1 MRIKHIVAIFTAAL
15 LTGCTDMKN
24 ENPLLGQWDTPHN
37 TVPFSSIKLEHYR
50 PAVDALVAETQA
62 GIEAIADNPDEP
74 DFHNTI
80 EALEHSSDRLD
91 LACSVLFNLNSAHTS
106 DSLQQIAM
114 EVNEIVTELGDRTH
128 HNHKLFE
135 RIKAVYDKRDSL
147 GLDEEQTMLLENTY
161 KEFARGGALLSQED
175 KKELGR
181 INKELGALSLDFEK
195 NLLDATNDYILHLTE
210 EEELAG
216 LPDYVKAAAAEEAS
230 ERGMEG
236 WVITLQAPSFGPFMQ
251 FSSRGDL
258 RRKIYKAYGSRC
270 TEGSSHDN
278 TAILKRIADLRRRKA
293 ALLGYDTYADYVLE
307 ERMAGDRKTVEDF
320 LAELLDKSMPFARRD
335 VEQVAAY
342 ASANGHD
349 GEFMP
354 WDFAYWSEKLK
365 NDRYALS
372 DSMLKPYF
380 RLESVQEALFL
391 LAGKLYGITFRENK
405 DIEVWHPDV
414 KAYEVFD
421 TDGSYLA
428 VLYMDFFPRESKRG
442 GAWMNPM
449 KELTHMAGVDDRPHI
464 TVVTNVTK
472 PTADTP
478 SLLTFREVETLLHE
492 FGHALHGI
500 FAEGRYTSL
509 SGTNVAWDFVELPS
523 QIMEN
528 WATERDFLSLWA
540 KDYRTGEVIPD
551 SLIDKIIDSRNY
563 LSGYASSRQL
573 SFGINDM
580 AWHTV
585 TAPVE
590 ESVGV
595 FERKATGKTSVMP
608 AVEGC
613 YFSPSFSHIFA
624 GGYAAGYYSYK
635 WAEVLEADAYSLF
648 KERGIYDKETAA
660 AFRKLLASGGRYPEM
675 DTYVKFRG
683 HRPQIDALLE
693 KTGLTGDASKKQTR

>member
-1 MRIKHIVAIFTAAL
+1 MKTKTVIAVLAAAL
-15 LTGCTDMKN
+15 ITGCNDMKN
-24 ENPLLGQWDTPHN
+24 ENPLLSHWDTPHN
-37 TVPFSSIKLEHYR
+37 TVPFGAIKLEHYR
-50 PAVDALVAETQA
+50 PAVAALAAETQKNVD
-62 GIEAIADNPDEP
+62 AIADNPEEP
-74 DFHNTI
+74 SFGNTV
-80 EALEHSSDRLD
+80 EALEHASDRLG
-91 LACSVLFNLNSAHTS
+91 LVCSVLFNLNSAHTS
-106 DSLQQIAM
+106 EQLQQIAM
-114 EVNEIVTELGDRTH
+114 EVNDTVTELGDRIH
-128 HNHKLFE
+128 HNEKMFA
-135 RIKAVYDKRDSL
+135 RIKAVYDKRASL
-147 GLDEEQTMLLENTY
+147 GLDGEQTMLLENTY
-161 KEFARGGALLSQED
+161 KEFARGGALLPHDD
-175 KKELGR
+175 KEELSR

-216 LPDYVKAAAAEEAS
+216 LPDYVRVAAAEEAS
-230 ERGMEG
+230 LRGMEG
-236 WVITLQAPSFGPFMQ
+236 WVVTLQAPSYGPFMQ
-251 FSSRGDL
+251 FSARGDL
-258 RRKIYKAYGSRC
+258 REKLHKAYGSRC
-270 TEGSSHDN
+270 TEGTPHDN
-278 TAILKRIADLRRRKA
+278 TVILKRIAELRHRKA

-307 ERMAGDRKTVEDF
+307 ERMAGDRKTVDDF
-320 LAELLDKSMPFARRD
+320 LDELLDKSIPFARRD
-335 VEQVAAY
+335 VKQVADY
-342 ASANGHD
+342 ASAHGHA
-349 GEFMP
+349 GELMP
-354 WDFAYWSEKLK
+354 WDFAYWSERLK
-365 NDRYALS
+365 NDRYSLS

-380 RLESVQEALFL
+380 RLESVQEALFM
-391 LAGKLYGITFRENK
+391 LAGKLYGITFRRNK

-414 KAYEVFD
+414 EAYEVFD
-421 TDGSYLA
+421 ADGSYLA

-449 KELTHMAGVDDRPHI
+449 KELTRMAGVDDRPHI

-472 PTADTP
+472 PTADSP

-551 SLIDKIIDSRNY
+551 SLIDKIIKSRNY
-563 LSGYASSRQL
+563 LSGYASGRQL
-573 SFGINDM
+573 AFGIDDM

-590 ESVGV
+590 ESVAA
-595 FERKATGKTSVMP
+595 FERKATGKASVMP

-648 KERGIYDKETAA
+648 KENGIYDRETAD
-660 AFRKLLASGGRYPEM
+660 AFRKLLASGGRRPEM
-675 DTYVKFRG
+675 ETYVEFRG
-683 HRPQIDALLE
+683 HRPEITALLE
-693 KTGLTGDASKKQTR
+693 KTGLTGNVKE

>member
-1 MRIKHIVAIFTAAL
+1 MISKHIAVLLAAAII
-15 LTGCTDMKN
+15 TGCTDMKN
-24 ENPLLGQWDTPHN
+24 ENPLLGHWDTPHN
-37 TVPFSSIKLEHYR
+37 TVPFGSIKLEHYR
-50 PAVDALVAETQA
+50 PAVDALVIETQA
-62 GIEAIADNPDEP
+62 NIDAIADNPAAP
-74 DFHNTI
+74 DFGNTV
-80 EALEHSSDRLD
+80 EALEHASDRLG

-114 EVNEIVTELGDRTH
+114 EVNETVTELGDRIH
-128 HNHKLFE
+128 HNDKLFG
-135 RIKAVYDKRDSL
+135 RIKAVYDNRASL

-161 KEFARGGALLSQED
+161 KEFARGGALLSHED
-175 KKELGR
+175 KEELGR
-181 INKELGALSLDFEK
+181 INKELGTLSLDFEK
-195 NLLDATNDYILHLTE
+195 NILDATNDYTLHLTDK
-210 EEELAG
+210 EELAG
-216 LPDYVKAAAAEEAS
+216 LPDYVVAAAAEEAS
-230 ERGMEG
+230 ERGKEG
-236 WVITLQAPSFGPFMQ
+236 WVITLQAPSYGPFMQ

-258 RRKIYKAYGSRC
+258 REKLYRAYGSRC
-270 TEGSSHDN
+270 TEGTSHDN

-307 ERMAGDRKTVEDF
+307 ERMAGNRRNVEEF
-320 LAELLDKSMPFARRD
+320 LNELLDRSMPFARRD
-335 VEQVAAY
+335 VRQVADY
-342 ASANGHD
+342 AASHGHS
-349 GEFMP
+349 GEMMP
-354 WDFAYWSEKLK
+354 WDFSYWSERLK
-365 NDRYALS
+365 NDRYSLS

-380 RLESVQEALFL
+380 RLESVQEALFM
-391 LAGKLYGITFRENK
+391 LAGRLYGITFRENK
-405 DIEVWHPDV
+405 EIEVWHPDV

-421 TDGSYLA
+421 ADGSYLA

-472 PTADTP
+472 PTADSP

-551 SLIDKIIDSRNY
+551 SLINKIIESRNY

-573 SFGINDM
+573 GFGIDDM

-590 ESVGV
+590 ESVAA
-595 FERKATGKTSVMP
+595 FERKAIDKASVLP

-613 YFSPSFSHIFA
+613 YFSPSFSHVFA

-660 AFRKLLASGGRYPEM
+660 AFRKLLSSGGRRPEM
-675 DTYVKFRG
+675 ETYVEFRG

-693 KTGLTGDASKKQTR
+693 KTGLTGDASKM